1 MILAASGCVQLGEE
15 LRPALKSEILRLA
28 GGTQRAP
35 EERRKLELECLRMA
49 ADCME
54 LVGDIQNFN
63 LQKYFLGL
71 ARQLTAVAEAALPAA
86 CQTAV

>member
-1 MILAASGCVQLGEE
+1 MTSNNSQKLDLECLRAASGCVQLGEE
-15 LRPALKSEILRLA
+15 LGPALESEILRLA

-54 LVGDIQNFN
+54 LAGDVQNFN
-63 LQKYFLGL
+63 LQKYFWGW
-71 ARQLTAVAEAALPAA
+71 RGS
-86 CQTAV
+86 